1 MTHELKIHP
10 ECFEAVRNGDKT
22 FHLCRADREHQVGD
36 TLVLAEYDPKPIKYP
51 YPGLKYSGRQ
61 IQAIVTYIQEVFI
74 KVDFLPVRYNI
85 LAIKVE
91 K

>member
-10 ECFEAVRNGDKT
+10 DYFQAIQNGDKT
-22 FHLCRADREHQVGD
+22 FHLCRADREYKVGD
-36 TLVLAEYDPKPIKYP
+36 TLILREYEPGAEFPT
-51 YPGLKYSGRQ
+51 LKYSGREGK
-61 IQAIVTYIQEVFI
+61 ANVTYIQEVCLE
-74 KVDFLPVRYNI
+74 VDFLPASYNI